1 MKKHRHDP
9 LPLSNTEWSTVAK
22 ALAAIEDDG
31 AVLVSRIMR
40 RVRVVL
46 TGTAPVLPQIDSRTA
61 AIRAFVSDTRRF
73 GRPAD
78 AAGSALLDHSFNTNQ
93 VAALAALSI
102 H

>member
-1 MKKHRHDP
+1 MKNQRQDP
-9 LPLSNTEWSTVAK
+9 QPLTNTEWSTVAE
-22 ALAAIEDDG
+22 ALSTVENDG
-31 AVLVSRIMR
+31 AELVSRLMR
-40 RVRVVL
+40 RVRVAL
-46 TGTAPVLPQIDSRTA
+46 TGTAPTVPQVDPRTA

-78 AAGSALLDHSFNTNQ
+78 AAGSALLEHGFNANQ

>member
-46 TGTAPVLPQIDSRTA
+46 TGTAPVLPQIDPRTA

-78 AAGSALLDHSFNTNQ
+78 AAGSALLDHGFNTNQ